1 MESDPIGLDGG
12 VNTYGYVGGN
22 PINLSDPRG
31 LAAIQDAATIA
42 GCGFGGTVGGGL
54 GGALGGA
61 GGLLC
66 GPGALACSPAAGAAM
81 ATGGAALGCAAGGV
95 IGNALGGAIESAI
108 EWCTTDDEEP
118 CEEEVK
124 HCEQICE
131 DSMSD
136 PNRQNVW
143 GGSWNTCMMGCVS
156 QRCGGN
162 RAN

>member
-1 MESDPIGLDGG
+1 MAVLKLLQGSRPGDGKACGECSSWVRRGL
-12 VNTYGYVGGN
+12 NTYGYVGGN

-31 LAAIQDAATIA
+31 LAAIQEAATIA

-108 EWCTTDDEEP
+108 E
-118 CEEEVK
+118 V
-124 HCEQICE
+124 HG
-131 DSMSD
+131 
-136 PNRQNVW
+136 R
-143 GGSWNTCMMGCVS
+143 
-156 QRCGGN
+156 
-162 RAN
+162 

>member
-1 MESDPIGLDGG
+1 MESDPIGLNGG
-12 VNTYGYVGGN
+12 LNTYGYVEGN
-22 PINLSDPRG
+22 PILLQDAKG
-31 LAAIQDAATIA
+31 LAAEGAALGASIGAVA
-42 GCGFGGTVGGGL
+42 GGAAGAVVGGAGGSVIPGFGTVGGGL
-54 GGALGGA
+54 
-61 GGLLC
+61 
-66 GPGALACSPAAGAAM
+66 AGATEGAIWG
-81 ATGGAALGCAAGGV
+81 AAGGAAAGSL
-95 IGNALGGAIESAI
+95 IQDAYN
-108 EWCTTDDEEP
+108 WCTKDDEEP

-136 PNRQNVW
+136 PNRQHVW